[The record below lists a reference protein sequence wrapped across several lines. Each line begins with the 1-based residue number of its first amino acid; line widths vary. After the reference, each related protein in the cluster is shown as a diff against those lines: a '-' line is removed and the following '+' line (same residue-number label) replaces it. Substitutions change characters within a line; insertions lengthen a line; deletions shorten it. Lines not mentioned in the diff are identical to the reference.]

1 MVSLRGMRVLVFVAL
16 GLGSGPARAA
26 ADAGADGERFAQK
39 VASTVGSHHGEV
51 KACYAVALERNRQLA
66 GRFEAK
72 WTIDTAGKPQAVHF
86 ETPPADTEFAACMVR
101 TIAAWRFE
109 RATEPTEVTFP
120 FVFGAA
126 GANPQQPSAPTAAAP
141 PPAAESPVPSASAK
155 SGTAKR
161 KRAPTG
167 TTGVTGA
174 NDTRQAPK
182 R

>member
-1 MVSLRGMRVLVFVAL
+1 MVSSRGMRVLAFVAL

-26 ADAGADGERFAQK
+26 ADAGADSERFAQK

-72 WTIDTAGKPQAVHF
+72 WTIDTAGKPQSVHF

-126 GANPQQPSAPTAAAP
+126 GATPQQPSAPAP
-141 PPAAESPVPSASAK
+141 PPAAESPAPSAPAK

-161 KRAPTG
+161 KRTPTG

-174 NDTRQAPK
+174 SDTRPAPK